1 MKKIHCNNFIKLYL
15 LILIVLLGFNVQV
28 FADNPPI
35 PPTNEIQA
43 ETNKDAS
50 KKVQLKA
57 PIHEE
62 LTEEEVLKAA
72 EEAKIREELA
82 NEQKQLGEAAPLK
95 IEDRDF
101 DPNVNEEL
109 TKEVIPDTTNELIKL
124 VSMFAKVMLGV
135 ILASV
140 IIYFLL
146 IFTRKYFHPP
156 LPKLS
161 EEDFDIRDLNSPK
174 NTDEALKSFLDRTGE

>member
-1 MKKIHCNNFIKLYL
+1 MKTICSNNFAKISL
-15 LILIVLLGFNVQV
+15 LILVVFFGLNIQV

-35 PPTNEIQA
+35 PPANEIQA

-62 LTEEEVLKAA
+62 LSEEEAQQAA
-72 EEAKIREELA
+72 EQAKIREELA
-82 NEQKQLGEAAPLK
+82 NEQRQLGEAPTLK
-95 IEDRDF
+95 IEDKDF
-101 DPNVNEEL
+101 DPNANEEL

-124 VSMFAKVMLGV
+124 ISMFAKVMLGV
-135 ILASV
+135 IVASF

-146 IFTRKYFHPP
+146 IFTRKFFHPP

-161 EEDFDIRDLNSPK
+161 EEDFDVRDLNSPK
-174 NTDEALKSFLDRTGE
+174 NTDEALKSFLDRTGR